1 MVGVN
6 ELLSRGNKFMEECQ
20 GRNGTRY
27 TNGFVYVIQSDS
39 LVRKTFKSVV
49 QNVDNLLRHVYKTF
63 LKK

>member
-49 QNVDNLLRHVYKTF
+49 QNVGNLLRHVYKTF